1 MPTPRVRA
9 AFAVDRPLLWV
20 LLLYACGIA
29 IRAIYT
35 FQAHPPERF
44 IVSDMSFYVTLAK
57 RLASTAGPLNPWD
70 VTHPLGYPMLLSF
83 LMSGGGSLA
92 RVAGVQFVIS
102 CLVPPALGLLGA
114 AAYGRRTGLLA
125 FAFGT
130 LYFPFIEYGA
140 LLLSEIHFI
149 FWLAI
154 AFAALFA
161 ARRARRRG
169 AGLALAAAGGATLSI
184 AAAFKSVALPAA
196 VFFFAV
202 EGVALLLARPER
214 PADPATGPSRAAF
227 FARARFAR
235 FKPWL
240 LRGAVCALAAAPLLA
255 VLTRACTRANRG
267 EVCVTGNK
275 VASDFLLGHYGRIAN
290 VEWKPEGY
298 DLVRFGSPGAWL
310 RHYDAHARVPF
321 TMTDGPANRA
331 EAWRW
336 IAGHPGE
343 AVVLSLDHVYD
354 TFLGPAM
361 WPSFEQSSWPLAQLS
376 QYVFIAFLFIP
387 MLLVGAAL
395 VRRGARV
402 LATSRTALVFAP
414 ILALAVT
421 VAIATGEVRYRVPF
435 DIFFIVIVSAFV
447 VGDFVA
453 AADPTTLRELTE
465 AQA

>member
-35 FQAHPPERF
+35 FEAHPPERF
-44 IVSDMSFYVTLAK
+44 IASDMFFYVTLAK

-70 VTHPLGYPMLLSF
+70 VTHPLGYPMLLS
-83 LMSGGGSLA
+83 LLLSGGGSLA

-102 CLVPPALGLLGA
+102 CLVPPALGLLGV

-140 LLLSEIHFI
+140 LFLSEIHFI
-149 FWLAI
+149 LWLAI

-169 AGLALAAAGGATLSI
+169 TGLALAAAGGATLSM

-196 VFFFAV
+196 IFFFAV
-202 EGVALLLARPER
+202 EGVALLVAR
-214 PADPATGPSRAAF
+214 PADPATGPS
-227 FARARFAR
+227 ARTLFAR

-275 VASDFLLGHYGRIAN
+275 VASDFLLGHYGRITN

-310 RHYDAHARVPF
+310 RNYQTKARVPF
-321 TMTDGPANRA
+321 AMTDGPANRA

-336 IAGHPGE
+336 IAAHPGE
-343 AVVLSLDHVYD
+343 AVVLSLDHIYD

-361 WPSFEQSSWPLAQLS
+361 WPGFEHSSWPLAQLS

-402 LATSRTALVFAP
+402 LATSRTTLVFAP

-435 DIFFIVIVSAFV
+435 DMFFIVIVSAFV

-453 AADPTTLRELTE
+453 SPDPTTLRALAE

>member
-1 MPTPRVRA
+1 M
-9 AFAVDRPLLWV
+9 F
-20 LLLYACGIA
+20 
-29 IRAIYT
+29 
-35 FQAHPPERF
+35 
-44 IVSDMSFYVTLAK
+44 
-57 RLASTAGPLNPWD
+57 
-70 VTHPLGYPMLLSF
+70 
-83 LMSGGGSLA
+83 
-92 RVAGVQFVIS
+92 
-102 CLVPPALGLLGA
+102 
-114 AAYGRRTGLLA
+114 
-125 FAFGT
+125 
-130 LYFPFIEYGA
+130 
-140 LLLSEIHFI
+140 LSEIHFI

-184 AAAFKSVALPAA
+184 ATAFKSVALPAA
-196 VFFFAV
+196 IFFFAV

-214 PADPATGPSRAAF
+214 PADPSPADPATGPSRPPL
-227 FARARFAR
+227 FARAVFAR

-240 LRGAVCALAAAPLLA
+240 LRGAVCALAATPLLA

-395 VRRGARV
+395 VRRGVRV

-421 VAIATGEVRYRVPF
+421 VAIATARFATACRSTYSSSSSCPPSPWVTSSQPPIPRRF
-435 DIFFIVIVSAFV
+435 AS
-447 VGDFVA
+447 
-453 AADPTTLRELTE
+453 
-465 AQA
+465 

>member
-140 LLLSEIHFI
+140 LFLSEIHFI

-196 VFFFAV
+196 IFFFAV

-214 PADPATGPSRAAF
+214 SAIQRRALHERRSSRG
-227 FARARFAR
+227 
-235 FKPWL
+235 
-240 LRGAVCALAAAPLLA
+240 RGSRGSSRGCCAAP
-255 VLTRACTRANRG
+255 C
-267 EVCVTGNK
+267 
-275 VASDFLLGHYGRIAN
+275 
-290 VEWKPEGY
+290 
-298 DLVRFGSPGAWL
+298 
-310 RHYDAHARVPF
+310 ARSRP
-321 TMTDGPANRA
+321 R
-331 EAWRW
+331 RC
-336 IAGHPGE
+336 
-343 AVVLSLDHVYD
+343 
-354 TFLGPAM
+354 
-361 WPSFEQSSWPLAQLS
+361 WPC
-376 QYVFIAFLFIP
+376 
-387 MLLVGAAL
+387 
-395 VRRGARV
+395 
-402 LATSRTALVFAP
+402 
-414 ILALAVT
+414 
-421 VAIATGEVRYRVPF
+421 
-435 DIFFIVIVSAFV
+435 
-447 VGDFVA
+447 
-453 AADPTTLRELTE
+453 
-465 AQA
+465 